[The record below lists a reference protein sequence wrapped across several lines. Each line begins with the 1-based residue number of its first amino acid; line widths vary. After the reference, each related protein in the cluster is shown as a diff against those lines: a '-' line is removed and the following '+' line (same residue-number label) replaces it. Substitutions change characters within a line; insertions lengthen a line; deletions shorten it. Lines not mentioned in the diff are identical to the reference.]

1 MATRKSLTAAIVCVG
16 TMAGLAGCSQDGDVR
31 AGSAAGNR
39 KEPVA
44 ATSAATAGPFKGL
57 SADRIADKAV
67 AATKGADSLRM
78 AGAIESDG
86 DPVTVDL
93 AMDSQDNCTGD
104 LGVKGGRAELRRLSD
119 VIYLKGD
126 GAFWRATMD
135 ERASASPDGGGDGVV
150 ELMTDRWIKM
160 PGSAIDDMRGVCDL
174 DAMLSELDDGE
185 KPTGMTLGKDAEV
198 DGVPAAV
205 LVKKEGRETTTA
217 YVTKEGRPYLL
228 KVVRAGGDDAGTV
241 AFSDFDKPVRVQAPP
256 SDEVVD
262 LEKLGGETGADPS
275 DGASA
280 DSDSDSGTGT
290 GPSTEPSS
298 PPGGDDAGTV
308 AFSDFDKPVRVQ
320 APPSDEVVDLEKL
333 GGETGADPSDGASAD
348 SDSDSGTGTGPSTEP
363 SSPPSSSP
371 SAEEV
376 PEDGDETGFGAGS
389 EQDGSGTS

>member
-1 MATRKSLTAAIVCVG
+1 
-16 TMAGLAGCSQDGDVR
+16 GLAGCSQDGDVR

-104 LGVKGGRAELRRLSD
+104 LGVLAERHAGGLLPVVEFGEHGVEVAHAPH
-119 VIYLKGD
+119 VVD
-126 GAFWRATMD
+126 GA
-135 ERASASPDGGGDGVV
+135 
-150 ELMTDRWIKM
+150 
-160 PGSAIDDMRGVCDL
+160 PGHL
-174 DAMLSELDDGE
+174 DPAVRHQLDD
-185 KPTGMTLGKDAEV
+185 A
-198 DGVPAAV
+198 VPAAV

-298 PPGGDDAGTV
+298 PP
-308 AFSDFDKPVRVQ
+308 
-320 APPSDEVVDLEKL
+320 
-333 GGETGADPSDGASAD
+333 
-348 SDSDSGTGTGPSTEP
+348 
-363 SSPPSSSP
+363 
-371 SAEEV
+371 
-376 PEDGDETGFGAGS
+376 
-389 EQDGSGTS
+389 

>member
-1 MATRKSLTAAIVCVG
+1 
-16 TMAGLAGCSQDGDVR
+16 
-31 AGSAAGNR
+31 
-39 KEPVA
+39 
-44 ATSAATAGPFKGL
+44 
-57 SADRIADKAV
+57 
-67 AATKGADSLRM
+67 
-78 AGAIESDG
+78 
-86 DPVTVDL
+86 
-93 AMDSQDNCTGD
+93 
-104 LGVKGGRAELRRLSD
+104 LSD

-198 DGVPAAV
+198 DGVPAGPDDLQEVGPALLRHV
-205 LVKKEGRETTTA
+205 RGRRLA
-217 YVTKEGRPYLL
+217 ALL
-228 KVVRAGGDDAGTV
+228 LHQHG
-241 AFSDFDKPVRVQAPP
+241 
-256 SDEVVD
+256 
-262 LEKLGGETGADPS
+262 
-275 DGASA
+275 
-280 DSDSDSGTGT
+280 
-290 GPSTEPSS
+290 
-298 PPGGDDAGTV
+298 GGDDAGTV